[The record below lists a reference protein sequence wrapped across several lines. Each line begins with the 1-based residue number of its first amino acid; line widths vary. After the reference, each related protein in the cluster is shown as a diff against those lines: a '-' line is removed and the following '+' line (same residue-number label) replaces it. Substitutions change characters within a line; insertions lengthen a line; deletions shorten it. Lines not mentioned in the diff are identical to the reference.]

1 MPLIND
7 EKKFMCYKTETVSLP
22 SPILSKE
29 VLRIWVAEIAV
40 ILHAQTTIP
49 S

>member
-7 EKKFMCYKTETVSLP
+7 EKMFICYKTETVSLH

-29 VLRIWVAEIAV
+29 VLRIRVAEIAM